1 VIDGNAGL
9 SATEAAFVGDGWDM
23 KDGGAGMRNTGSWQ
37 TGWRVG
43 LVVAMVGLVAWA
55 FTWQRGTESVEPPD
69 TQPAIA
75 DGESR
80 DGSVSDPGGVEST
93 SYAGVDGFPERD
105 GSAVLGGAARNSLG
119 DPVTRPFGQVDSN
132 SVARIPLD
140 GGGSATDRRQLG
152 AIPQNEPEPYAGPP
166 SFDVSNGAAPAPIA
180 NGADDEFP
188 SNDQR
193 LARNG
198 EGPEFSTRRDPLQGD
213 GVTGPPAFDS
223 RSNYTPENGRDLQ
236 WVPAASPAVE
246 RTPFAADG
254 GSVAARD
261 FEARV
266 GTGTRPRS
274 FDASGTAQPIGAGGR
289 SSLGL
294 GQGGLQPKDPVPA
307 VHAVQSGDSYWTI
320 SRRHYGTAR
329 YFQALAEYNRR
340 RIPDPRLMRPGMKV
354 LIPSRQL
361 LETRYAGLLPR
372 EVAAAG
378 GPAQTVGFQID
389 ANGDPVYSV
398 GPDDTLTDIARLHLG
413 RRSRWIQIFRMNRD
427 QLPSPHKLKPG
438 TVLRMPADA
447 TRLQLAPDVGPRR

>member
-1 VIDGNAGL
+1 VIDGTAGL

-23 KDGGAGMRNTGSWQ
+23 KDGGAGMRSNGSWQ

-43 LVVAMVGLVAWA
+43 LVVVMVGLVAWA
-55 FTWQRGTESVEPPD
+55 FTWQRDTESVESPD

-75 DGESR
+75 DGETP
-80 DGSVSDPGGVEST
+80 DGSVSDPGGVESG
-93 SYAGVDGFPERD
+93 SYAGADGFPERD
-105 GSAVLGGAARNSLG
+105 GSAALGGAARSSLG
-119 DPVTRPFGQVDSN
+119 DPVTPPFGQVDSN

-140 GGGSATDRRQLG
+140 DGGSALDRRRLG
-152 AIPQNEPEPYAGPP
+152 AIPQNEPEPFSGPP
-166 SFDVSNGAAPAPIA
+166 SFDVSNGGTPAPFA
-180 NGADDEFP
+180 NGVGDEFP
-188 SNDQR
+188 SNAPR
-193 LARNG
+193 LARSG
-198 EGPEFSTRRDPLQGD
+198 EGPGFSTRRDPLQGG

-223 RSNYTPENGRDLQ
+223 RSESTPGTGRDFQ
-236 WVPAASPAVE
+236 WAPAAAPAVE

-254 GSVAARD
+254 DSVATRD
-261 FEARV
+261 FGAR
-266 GTGTRPRS
+266 TGTRPQS

-289 SSLGL
+289 SAFGL
-294 GQGGLQPKDPVPA
+294 GPGGPQPEDPVPA
-307 VHAVQSGDSYWTI
+307 VYAVQSGDSYWTI

-354 LIPSRQL
+354 LVPSRQL

-372 EVAAAG
+372 TVAATG
-378 GPAQTVGFQID
+378 GPARTVGFQID
-389 ANGDPVYSV
+389 ANGDPVYNV
-398 GPDDTLTDIARLHLG
+398 GSDDTLTDIARLHLG

-447 TRLQLAPDVGPRR
+447 TRLPLAPDAGLRR